1 MFWLIVNDDDD
12 VDDDDE
18 GVYDDHDS
26 KGDHD
31 DAPSQLLFIL
41 GELLFISVLPYIY
54 IYIYILDVEMGA
66 KAPICTR
73 SLRS

>member
-1 MFWLIVNDDDD
+1 MIVNDDDD

-54 IYIYILDVEMGA
+54 IYIY
-66 KAPICTR
+66 
-73 SLRS
+73 